1 MAKKSNRLEKLLIDR
16 EFSIE
21 NLLFREKLKGA
32 NEFLVYEVLSQPR
45 GVREYV
51 AGETRP
57 DAATYQFRGGGGARG
72 ALDFAEGYVAG
83 FRSASS

>member
-1 MAKKSNRLEKLLIDR
+1 MAKKSNRIEKLLIDR
-16 EFSIE
+16 EYLIE
-21 NLLFREKLKGA
+21 NLLVRVKLKGA
-32 NEFLVYEVLSQPR
+32 NEFLVYEVLSQR
-45 GVREYV
+45 VREYV

-57 DAATYQFRGGGGARG
+57 DAATYQFRSEST